1 LRPSIKSGVPVK
13 TRASSQNPIRIT
25 VDNKGRI
32 PSTSQILNDEA
43 ETIIYCDRLKEG
55 AQYSNYVEV
64 AEGTEQLPAI
74 MADLHKRDVTS
85 GMKPAFLQ
93 VHRILLRVAKRLNSA
108 RNITTKRLSVMIR
121 FGYTTIKLRM
131 FYLVLSIVCSTSIF
145 LIFRQFSRYE
155 IDNFQAIVFNYL
167 TAALIGFSLSEAD
180 YGFSDDGS
188 NTWIW
193 VAVLMGILFISMFNV
208 IAITTQEIGV
218 AVASVAAKVSLI
230 IPVLIAVPLY
240 GDEMPWVKVV
250 GITLALLS
258 VFLTFYARDERLK
271 SGRLW
276 FLPVILF
283 IGTGLLDTLL
293 KFTQSVL
300 LNKEQF
306 NMFSS
311 ILFAVAGGIGLIVA
325 LIMMISTHRKFRL
338 KNVLAGVVLGV
349 PNYGSIY
356 FLLQTFEH
364 SNMESSVIFPIN
376 NMGIVALSALAA
388 YILFS
393 EKLSRL
399 NWAGIGI
406 SILAIGVISFA

>member
-1 LRPSIKSGVPVK
+1 
-13 TRASSQNPIRIT
+13 
-25 VDNKGRI
+25 
-32 PSTSQILNDEA
+32 
-43 ETIIYCDRLKEG
+43 
-55 AQYSNYVEV
+55 
-64 AEGTEQLPAI
+64 
-74 MADLHKRDVTS
+74 
-85 GMKPAFLQ
+85 
-93 VHRILLRVAKRLNSA
+93 
-108 RNITTKRLSVMIR
+108 MIR
-121 FGYTTIKLRM
+121 FGYTTIQLRM
-131 FYLVLSIVCSTSIF
+131 FYLALSIVCSTCIF

-167 TAALIGFSLSEAD
+167 TAALIGFSLSDAD

-193 VAVLMGILFISMFNV
+193 VAVLTGILFISMFNV
-208 IAITTQEIGV
+208 IAVTTQELGV

-240 GDEMPWVKVV
+240 GDEMPLVKVV

-258 VFLTFYARDERLK
+258 VFLTFYTKDERLK

-300 LNKEQF
+300 LSEEQF
-306 NMFSS
+306 NIFSS
-311 ILFAVAGGIGLIVA
+311 ILFAVAGGIGMIVA
-325 LIMMISTHRKFRL
+325 LIIMIGTRRKFRL

-388 YILFS
+388 YIFFT
-393 EKLSRL
+393 EKLSAL